1 MRAPLLKQRIP
12 SSARNSPF
20 RMNRS
25 IGLRTS
31 SLTSL
36 EAEVNGMVGGKDQAN
51 SSDTKQIKM
60 NVITPFVI
68 H

>member
-1 MRAPLLKQRIP
+1 
-12 SSARNSPF
+12 
-20 RMNRS
+20 MNRS